1 MADTIFAPATA
12 SGRAGVGIIRISG
25 PRAHAIGRNLCG
37 SLPEPRVAALRSL
50 RDADGAVIDQALVLV
65 FAAGASFTGE
75 DVVELHHHG
84 SVAVVARVLDVL
96 SAQDGARP
104 AKAGEFTRRSLDNG
118 VLDLSQVEGLADLID
133 AETEE
138 QRRQALRVMDGELS
152 RLVQGWRRDLQRSA
166 ALIEATIDF
175 ADEDVPVNVWP
186 EVRQLLSGVALEIAD
201 QLSGAD
207 AARQVQTGFEVA
219 IVGRPNSGKSSLINR
234 LSRRDI
240 ALTSDIAGTTR
251 DVIEARLVVAGQ
263 LVTFLDTAGLR
274 ETEDVV
280 ERLGIDRARSR
291 AATADLRIFLL
302 EQGQSMPDSSVA
314 VLDGDI
320 ILIGKDDDGD
330 LGGISSRTG
339 VGIDTLLETIADRLR
354 DLTSGASLLIRER
367 HKVAM
372 DSSASALR
380 SALIRLEQDE
390 PLAELVAADV
400 RTGITALDELI
411 GRIGVEDVLGEIF
424 SSFCIGK

>member
-1 MADTIFAPATA
+1 MTDTIFAPATA

-314 VLDGDI
+314 VQDGDI